1 MKKSY
6 KTLISIILVVFLCI
20 GMAGCGIFSH
30 GQNGNTIGKAQAKV
44 ELIQDNINRNNVSN
58 VKEIGVL
65 SDGVN
70 YALSKDTNN
79 SVPVSVAKTLNFRIG
94 SLSDSPNI
102 DELNNMH
109 TIVDELTSSLTVEK
123 NKGLLKLAQKD
134 KEILYIQTER
144 DSLKKDLEVKQQKLS
159 DVAQQIAN
167 TADVNKEKLDGM
179 NSWFGLGAVFYGIK
193 RFITS
198 SVLILSI
205 GAILFFVLKI
215 FAASNP
221 IVGGIFGVFESI
233 GAMVLSGI
241 KSILPKS
248 FAIAKFTP
256 TVEHNLYKDT
266 LTNIIDNIQ
275 LLKEKSKD
283 SPKQYSLDE
292 AMDVFSKSLDQD
304 EKDLIESIKNKI
316 GWKKQ

>member
-1 MKKSY
+1 
-6 KTLISIILVVFLCI
+6 
-20 GMAGCGIFSH
+20 
-30 GQNGNTIGKAQAKV
+30 
-44 ELIQDNINRNNVSN
+44 
-58 VKEIGVL
+58 
-65 SDGVN
+65 
-70 YALSKDTNN
+70 
-79 SVPVSVAKTLNFRIG
+79 
-94 SLSDSPNI
+94 
-102 DELNNMH
+102 
-109 TIVDELTSSLTVEK
+109 
-123 NKGLLKLAQKD
+123 
-134 KEILYIQTER
+134 
-144 DSLKKDLEVKQQKLS
+144 
-159 DVAQQIAN
+159 
-167 TADVNKEKLDGM
+167 M

-193 RFITS
+193 RFVTS

-283 SPKQYSLDE
+283 SPKQYTLDE